1 MSDLEPNLAKEI
13 PQAHRRAH
21 AYELKDDGGIKWSRD
36 RRARKNNRR
45 NLKLAIAEMER
56 RLAGPEQKTVNGRT
70 IAYDK
75 DEIRVRLERLHA
87 ALRELDETSDLG
99 TPRVIAPMT
108 RRVAREDRRRSKK

>member
-1 MSDLEPNLAKEI
+1 MSDNEANLAKEI

-21 AYELKDDGGIKWSRD
+21 AYGLKDDGGIKWSRD
-36 RRARKNNRR
+36 RRARKNRRR

-56 RLAGPEQKTVNGRT
+56 RLAGPEQKTIHGRT
-70 IAYDK
+70 IVYDK
-75 DEIRVRLERLHA
+75 DEIRARLERLHA
-87 ALRELDETSDLG
+87 ALRELDETSGQG